1 MLLPQAPNQ
10 EALCYKDRYDEWE
23 KDLSCKIITSTR
35 DSFQDMFD
43 DDNTL
48 AYEPES
54 TAAIIL
60 TGGDEESEAAA
71 LEVRPSG
78 NYRHALVDLSMQSH
92 RLACSGEFKGAR
104 LHVT

>member
-1 MLLPQAPNQ
+1 MQAPNQ
-10 EALCYKDRYDEWE
+10 EALCYKDRFEEWE
-23 KDLSCKIITSTR
+23 QQYACKVITSTR

-71 LEVRPSG
+71 LEVGPSFIVPSSSQTKSCMTS
-78 NYRHALVDLSMQSH
+78 RHAACTRMPA
-92 RLACSGEFKGAR
+92 LALIA
-104 LHVT
+104 